1 MRDVSAG
8 SRWHRWGAGWEVS
21 GQWGVPRTS
30 KSWRLM
36 WSCRQRRDAGFSE
49 SWVSW
54 SSGIYNG
61 LTWQEQQ
68 QPYEL
73 WETLLGSEKE
83 EDKPSMWASASPTH
97 GAWEGWGLT
106 LAGAIQKLECLGTP
120 PVTQGWTTLKHWT
133 TLLATTLGSSDE
145 FASAQLEKYYRT
157 TLWSA
162 RYLRSGRHAME
173 DPREKCRA
181 WILHFCSWN
190 RTVLCNI
197 HMCVPFPGEF
207 Y

>member
-8 SRWHRWGAGWEVS
+8 PGWHRWGAGWEVS

-36 WSCRQRRDAGFSE
+36 WSCRQRKDAGFSE

-83 EDKPSMWASASPTH
+83 EDKPSVWASASPTH
-97 GAWEGWGLT
+97 GAWAGWGLSLGVSNPET
-106 LAGAIQKLECLGTP
+106 GMSGHSPYNTGLNYIQALNNTSSYHFGFF
-120 PVTQGWTTLKHWT
+120 GWICFCPTGKILQNHSLKCKV
-133 TLLATTLGSSDE
+133 LKVREAC
-145 FASAQLEKYYRT
+145 
-157 TLWSA
+157 
-162 RYLRSGRHAME
+162 SGGPKRKM
-173 DPREKCRA
+173 
-181 WILHFCSWN
+181 
-190 RTVLCNI
+190 
-197 HMCVPFPGEF
+197 
-207 Y
+207 